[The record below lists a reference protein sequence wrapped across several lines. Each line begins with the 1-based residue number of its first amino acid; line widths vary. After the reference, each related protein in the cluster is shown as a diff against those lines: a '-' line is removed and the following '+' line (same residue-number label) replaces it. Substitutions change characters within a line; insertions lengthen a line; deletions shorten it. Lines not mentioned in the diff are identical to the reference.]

1 MAKGLCVGTHPSNGK
16 HNFPPIDPGL
26 FTDANCIAQCDA
38 DLVLYLGEVCLTDS
52 LAQITV

>member
-1 MAKGLCVGTHPSNGK
+1 MAKGLCVGTHPSNGE